1 MRGQNNPNVTNPK
14 EDTKMRTLAWK
25 PDFAQT
31 VERFESW
38 WVGEMLDRPPVTLS
52 VKPQRPYQGPRS
64 QHETLR
70 ERWLDVEFVVES
82 AIAQMEHT
90 DYVGD
95 SFPLF
100 WPNIGP
106 EISATVFGC
115 ELTFTE
121 TTSWSQPI
129 VHDEEDWQRILT
141 MPPNFENPYWR
152 AMEEMMDLAIE
163 RCEGRYMVGITDLH
177 GNYDILA
184 ALRDPM
190 LLCMDLIDCPD
201 LVIGAGHHVAAAFVA
216 MFDRLYQKLNAAGF
230 SSTTWM
236 PMIHDGPAYVPSC
249 DFWIM
254 VSPVMA
260 STIILPDIVTEMAP
274 LQRSIF
280 HLDGPKALRHLDL
293 LLDLPQLNA
302 VQWVYGAG
310 AGPAARW
317 VEVYQRIQ
325 AAGKSLQ
332 LIAYDADDALTV
344 LDQLDPVGVW
354 ITIETPFDSVGEAES
369 FLKRVGE

>member
-1 MRGQNNPNVTNPK
+1 MI
-14 EDTKMRTLAWK
+14 DTLVWK

-31 VERFESW
+31 VERIEAW

-52 VKPQRPYQGPRS
+52 VMPQRPYAGPIS
-64 QHETLR
+64 QHATVR

-82 AIAQMEHT
+82 AIARMART

-95 SFPLF
+95 SFPVF
-100 WPNIGP
+100 WPNVGP
-106 EISATVFGC
+106 EISATVFGS

-121 TTSWSQPI
+121 STSWSHPV
-129 VHDEEDWQRILT
+129 VHAAEGWQQLLAT
-141 MPPNFENPYWR
+141 PPDFDNLYWR
-152 AMEEMMDLAIE
+152 TIEEMTAVAIE

-190 LLCMDLIDCPD
+190 HLCMDLIDCPD
-201 LVIGAGHHVAAAFVA
+201 LVMQAGHHVADAYVT
-216 MFDRLYQKLNAAGF
+216 MFNRLYQKVSTAGF
-230 SSTTWM
+230 GSTTWL

-254 VSPVMA
+254 VSPAMA
-260 STIILPDIVTEMAP
+260 EEMMIPDILTEMAP

-280 HLDGPKALRHLDL
+280 HLDGPKALLHLDL

-332 LIAYDADDALTV
+332 LIAHDAADALAVTE
-344 LDQLDPVGVW
+344 QLDLEGVW
-354 ITIETPFDSVGEAES
+354 ITIEQPFESVEEAES
-369 FLKRVGE
+369 FLDRISVL